1 MTPDAVNDL
10 VIKGLVVAAKI
21 AGPALLVT
29 LVVGLI
35 IGVLQAATQINE
47 ASISFLAKLLAVM
60 GTIVLMGSWSLRQ
73 LMEYTTR
80 TIASIADIV
89 R

>member
-1 MTPDAVNDL
+1 L
-10 VIKGLVVAAKI
+10 IVAAKI

-29 LVVGLI
+29 LAVGLI

-47 ASISFLAKLLAVM
+47 ASISFLAKLIAVM
-60 GTIVLMGSWSLRQ
+60 GTIVVMGSWSLRQ

-80 TIASIADIV
+80 TISSIADIV

>member
-10 VIKGLVVAAKI
+10 VTKALIIAMKV
-21 AGPALLVT
+21 AGPTLLIT
-29 LVVGLI
+29 LVVGLV

-47 ASISFLAKLLAVM
+47 ASVSFVGKLLAVM
-60 GTIVLMGSWSLRQ
+60 GTLMILGSWSLRQ
-73 LMEYTTR
+73 LMEYTSH

>member
-29 LVVGLI
+29 LLVGLV

>member
-1 MTPDAVNDL
+1 MTPDTVNDI
-10 VIKGLVVAAKI
+10 VVKGLIIGAKI

-47 ASISFLAKLLAVM
+47 ASISFLAKLIAVM
-60 GTIVLMGSWSLRQ
+60 GTVVLMGSWSLRQ

>member
-10 VIKGLVVAAKI
+10 VVKALVVGVKV

-29 LVVGLI
+29 LVVGLV

-47 ASISFLAKLLAVM
+47 ASISFVGKLVAIM
-60 GTIVLMGSWSLRQ
+60 GTLLLLGSWSLRQ
-73 LMEYTTR
+73 LMEYTTH
-80 TIASIADIV
+80 TITSIADIV

>member
-10 VIKGLVVAAKI
+10 VIRGLIVAAKI
-21 AGPALLVT
+21 AGPALLIT
-29 LVVGLI
+29 LAVGLI

-47 ASISFLAKLLAVM
+47 ASISFLAKLIAVM
-60 GTIVLMGSWSLRQ
+60 GTIVVMGSWSLRQ

-80 TIASIADIV
+80 TISSIADIV

>member
-10 VIKGLVVAAKI
+10 VIRGLIVAAKI

-29 LVVGLI
+29 LAVGLI

-47 ASISFLAKLLAVM
+47 ASISFLAKLIAVM
-60 GTIVLMGSWSLRQ
+60 GTIVVMGSWSLRQ

-80 TIASIADIV
+80 TISSIADIV

>member
-1 MTPDAVNDL
+1 VTPDAVNDL
-10 VIKGLVVAAKI
+10 VIRGLIVAAKI

-29 LVVGLI
+29 LAVGLI

-47 ASISFLAKLLAVM
+47 ASISFLAKLIAVM
-60 GTIVLMGSWSLRQ
+60 GTIVVMGSWSLRQ

-80 TIASIADIV
+80 TISSIADIV

>member
-1 MTPDAVNDL
+1 MTVDAATELFVKAL
-10 VIKGLVVAAKI
+10 FIAAKI

-35 IGVLQAATQINE
+35 IGVLQAATQVNE
-47 ASISFLAKLLAVM
+47 ASISFVAKLVFVM
-60 GTIVLMGSWSLRQ
+60 LTVVILGSWSLRQ
-73 LMEYTTR
+73 LVNYTTR
-80 TIASIADIV
+80 TIGSISEIV

>member
-10 VIKGLVVAAKI
+10 VIRGLIVAAKI

-29 LVVGLI
+29 LAVGLI

-47 ASISFLAKLLAVM
+47 ASISFLAKLIAVM
-60 GTIVLMGSWSLRQ
+60 ATIVVMGSWSLRQ

-80 TIASIADIV
+80 TISSIADIV

>member
-1 MTPDAVNDL
+1 MTPDTVNDL
-10 VIKGLVVAAKI
+10 LIRALVVGAKV
-21 AGPALLVT
+21 AGPALLIT
-29 LVVGLI
+29 LTVGLI

-47 ASISFLAKLLAVM
+47 ASISFIAKLLAVM

-73 LMEYTTR
+73 LMEYTTH
-80 TIASIADIV
+80 TITSIADIV

>member
-10 VIKGLVVAAKI
+10 VIRALIVGMKI
-21 AGPALLVT
+21 AGPILIVT
-29 LVVGLI
+29 LVVGLV

-47 ASISFLAKLLAVM
+47 ASISFVGKLLAVM
-60 GTIVLMGSWSLRQ
+60 GTLMVLGSWSLRQ
-73 LMEYTTR
+73 LMEYTTH

>member
-10 VIKGLVVAAKI
+10 VIKALIVGLKV

-29 LVVGLI
+29 LLIGLV

-47 ASISFLAKLLAVM
+47 ASISFIAKLLAIM
-60 GTIVLMGSWSLRQ
+60 GTMTILGSWSLRQ
-73 LMEYTTR
+73 LMEYTTH

>member
-1 MTPDAVNDL
+1 MTPDTVNDL
-10 VIKGLVVAAKI
+10 VIRGLIVAAKI
-21 AGPALLVT
+21 AGPALLIT
-29 LVVGLI
+29 LAVGLI

-47 ASISFLAKLLAVM
+47 ASISFLAKLIAVM
-60 GTIVLMGSWSLRQ
+60 ATIVVIGSWSLRQ

-80 TIASIADIV
+80 TISSIADIV

>member
-10 VIKGLVVAAKI
+10 IIRALIVGMKI
-21 AGPALLVT
+21 AGPVLIIT
-29 LVVGLI
+29 LIVGLV

-47 ASISFLAKLLAVM
+47 ASISFVGKLLAVM
-60 GTIVLMGSWSLRQ
+60 GTLMVLGSWSLRQ
-73 LMEYTTR
+73 LMEYTTH

>member
-1 MTPDAVNDL
+1 MTPDTVNDL
-10 VIKGLVVAAKI
+10 VVRGLIVAAKI
-21 AGPALLVT
+21 AGPALLIT
-29 LVVGLI
+29 LAVGLV

-80 TIASIADIV
+80 TIASIADVV

>member
-1 MTPDAVNDL
+1 MTPDTVNDL
-10 VIKGLVVAAKI
+10 VIRGLIVAAKI
-21 AGPALLVT
+21 AGPALLIT
-29 LVVGLI
+29 LAVGLI

-47 ASISFLAKLLAVM
+47 ASISFLAKLIAVM
-60 GTIVLMGSWSLRQ
+60 GTIVVMGSWSLRQ

-80 TIASIADIV
+80 TISSIADIV

>member
-1 MTPDAVNDL
+1 MTPDTVNDL
-10 VIKGLVVAAKI
+10 VVRGLVVAAKI
-21 AGPALLVT
+21 AGPALLIT
-29 LVVGLI
+29 LVVGLV

-80 TIASIADIV
+80 TIASIADVV

>member
-1 MTPDAVNDL
+1 MTPDSVNEL
-10 VIKGLVVAAKI
+10 LIRALIVGTKI
-21 AGPALLVT
+21 AGPALLITLAVG
-29 LVVGLI
+29 LVV
-35 IGVLQAATQINE
+35 GVLQAATQINE
-47 ASISFLAKLLAVM
+47 ASISFLAKLIAVA
-60 GTIVLMGSWSLRQ
+60 GTVVVLGSWSLRQ

>member
-10 VIKGLVVAAKI
+10 VMKGLIIAMKV
-21 AGPALLVT
+21 AGPTLAIT
-29 LVVGLI
+29 LVVGLV

-47 ASISFLAKLLAVM
+47 ASISFVGKLMAVM
-60 GTIVLMGSWSLRQ
+60 GTLLLLGSWSLRQ
-73 LMEYTTR
+73 LMEYTSH

>member
-10 VIKGLVVAAKI
+10 IVKALIVAMKV

-29 LVVGLI
+29 LLVGLV

-47 ASISFLAKLLAVM
+47 ASISFVGKLIAIM
-60 GTIVLMGSWSLRQ
+60 GTLLILGSWSLRQ
-73 LMEYTTR
+73 LMEYTSR

>member
-1 MTPDAVNDL
+1 MTPDTVNDL
-10 VIKGLVVAAKI
+10 VIKGLIIGAKI
-21 AGPALLVT
+21 AGPALLIT

-47 ASISFLAKLLAVM
+47 ASISFLAKLIAVM

-80 TIASIADIV
+80 TISSIADVV